1 MSLIF
6 MMKRKNLKLPIKE
19 ETIESQCLFAA
30 ETKPTN
36 ILLIAVAEVQM
47 AVAGVSLDWNGNMI

>member
-36 ILLIAVAEVQM
+36 ILLIAVAEV
-47 AVAGVSLDWNGNMI
+47 